1 MSDDLYNYNTL
12 EKEKIVYDI
21 ASRERVIRDYRCYGV
36 LDRNK
41 VIDMIRELRQQDVEM
56 QAASIAKQV
65 QCGRV
70 DLRIASD
77 ETLIDNLDFQ
87 LKFLKIKLAKMVV
100 ENK

>member
-1 MSDDLYNYNTL
+1 MSEALHNGDTL
-12 EKEKIVYDI
+12 EKGKIVYDI

-41 VIDMIRELRQQDVEM
+41 VINMIRELKQKDVDVQFVSTVK
-56 QAASIAKQV
+56 QAR
-65 QCGRV
+65 CGSV
-70 DLRIASD
+70 DLRTAPD

-87 LKFLKIKLAKMVV
+87 LKFLKIKLAKMVA